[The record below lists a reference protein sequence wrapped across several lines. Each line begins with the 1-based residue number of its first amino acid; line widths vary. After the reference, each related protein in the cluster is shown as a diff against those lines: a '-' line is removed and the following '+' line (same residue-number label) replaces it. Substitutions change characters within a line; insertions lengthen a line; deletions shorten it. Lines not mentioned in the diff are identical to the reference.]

1 MTKRSSVAVQMKIR
15 TAVLTVTVMC
25 AFPAGA
31 SAIVAG
37 QPDGNTH
44 PNVGVVALDGD
55 LACSGTLVAP
65 QLVLTAG
72 HCVAG
77 VNQAQVSFDEI
88 APPPPGEPGSDGRYI
103 AGTPYAH
110 PAFGIRNGHGYND
123 IGVIVLDAPASTV
136 WPGIR
141 PAPLPAA
148 NALAARW
155 SDGSLRRATITLVG
169 YGVYEIHG
177 SKTIVFEPIAR
188 RRTDSTVASLA
199 PELIKLHTPS
209 RDHRGGGSACFG
221 DSGGPALLGTTVIGL
236 TNGGSAQC
244 TGYNNYQRTDS
255 PGARGFLDD
264 FMVLP

>member
-1 MTKRSSVAVQMKIR
+1 MKIG
-15 TAVLTVTVMC
+15 TAVLTVTAMC

-37 QPDGNTH
+37 QPDGNAH
-44 PNVGVVALDGD
+44 PNAGVLALDGE

-77 VNQAQVSFDEI
+77 VTQAQVSFDEI
-88 APPPPGEPGSDGRYI
+88 APPPPGEPGSEGRYI
-103 AGTPYAH
+103 TGTPHAH
-110 PAFGIRNGHGYND
+110 PAFGIRNGHGHND
-123 IGVIVLDAPASTV
+123 IGVVVLDDPASSV
-136 WPGIR
+136 WPGIQ

-148 NALAARW
+148 NALTASW

-169 YGVYEIHG
+169 YGVYENHG
-177 SKTIVFEPIAR
+177 GIIVFDPIAR

-199 PELIKLHTPS
+199 PELIKLHTSS
-209 RDHRGGGSACFG
+209 RDGRGGGSACFG
-221 DSGGPALLGTTVIGL
+221 DSGGPAFLGTTVIGL
-236 TNGGSAQC
+236 TNGGTPTC